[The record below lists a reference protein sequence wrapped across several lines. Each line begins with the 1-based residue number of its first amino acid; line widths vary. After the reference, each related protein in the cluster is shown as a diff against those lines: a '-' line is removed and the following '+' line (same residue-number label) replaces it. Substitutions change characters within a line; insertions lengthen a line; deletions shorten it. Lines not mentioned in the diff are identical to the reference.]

1 MIGFR
6 ILQGIGGAFVTANS
20 GAVISDL
27 YPPERRGRAYGY
39 NSIGFSLGAVLGI
52 VLGGAIVTYVSW
64 RWIFWINVPIGIAA
78 VALAARVLRDRG
90 ERARR
95 HLDMTGMVTLGL
107 GLFGVLWAMT
117 KLATSPLDASVV
129 GYLAGGVVFLALFVV
144 AEQRQREPMLDLSLL
159 KIPGMAPSLLAAL
172 FQGLA
177 NFAVL
182 FLVIMY
188 LQGPRGLSPLHAS
201 LLLVPGY
208 VIGSAVGPPTNL
220 DHIFMLFEFRC
231 GQEMQASR
239 LAAKRASPS
248 ELREIEAA
256 VQACRHGLTR
266 GDNAE
271 FERGD
276 DAFHRGVASASH
288 NFFLVSAVREA
299 RMLQRQASVIGI
311 SGVGGHAEAAIIEH
325 EAIYS
330 AIRDGDPDAAAQ
342 ATSVHLDKT
351 LEDYRREI
359 QRRVFG

>member
-1 MIGFR
+1 MGC
-6 ILQGIGGAFVTANS
+6 V
-20 GAVISDL
+20 
-27 YPPERRGRAYGY
+27 E
-39 NSIGFSLGAVLGI
+39 
-52 VLGGAIVTYVSW
+52 YVDS
-64 RWIFWINVPIGIAA
+64 VP
-78 VALAARVLRDRG
+78 LPNDRG
-90 ERARR
+90 EAPGGGHAGR
-95 HLDMTGMVTLGL
+95 G
-107 GLFGVLWAMT
+107 
-117 KLATSPLDASVV
+117 TSGAYRPR
-129 GYLAGGVVFLALFVV
+129 YQVV
-144 AEQRQREPMLDLSLL
+144 AEQILQLIGDLALRPGHRMPTEKELATRLGTSRTVVRDAI
-159 KIPGMAPSLLAAL
+159 KILSATGQVSA
-172 FQGLA
+172 QKG
-177 NFAVL
+177 
-182 FLVIMY
+182 
-188 LQGPRGLSPLHAS
+188 RGL
-201 LLLVPGY
+201 Y
-208 VIGSAVGPPTNL
+208 VADGESMLGARQWGGFFAPTNL
-220 DHIFMLFEFRC
+220 DHIFMLFEFRRS
-231 GQEMQASR
+231 QEMQASR

-311 SGVGGHAEAAIIEH
+311 SGVGGHAEAAVIEH

-342 ATSVHLDKT
+342 ATSAHLDNT

>member
-1 MIGFR
+1 MDKIITGQGLRSYVPALRRRRWDVEYVDGLPLPNDRGEAPADGHAGRGTSGAYRPRYQVVAER
-6 ILQGIGGAFVTANS
+6 ILQLIG
-20 GAVISDL
+20 DQ
-27 YPPERRGRAYGY
+27 
-39 NSIGFSLGAVLGI
+39 
-52 VLGGAIVTYVSW
+52 
-64 RWIFWINVPIGIAA
+64 
-78 VALAARVLRDRG
+78 VLRPGDRMPT
-90 ERARR
+90 E
-95 HLDMTGMVTLGL
+95 
-107 GLFGVLWAMT
+107 
-117 KLATSPLDASVV
+117 KELATRLGTSRTVVRDAIKI
-129 GYLAGGVVFLALFVV
+129 
-144 AEQRQREPMLDLSLL
+144 LSATGQVSAQ
-159 KIPGMAPSLLAAL
+159 KG
-172 FQGLA
+172 
-177 NFAVL
+177 
-182 FLVIMY
+182 
-188 LQGPRGLSPLHAS
+188 RGL
-201 LLLVPGY
+201 Y
-208 VIGSAVGPPTNL
+208 VADGQSMLGTTRWGGFFAPTNL
-220 DHIFMLFEFRC
+220 DHIFMLFEFRR

-342 ATSVHLDKT
+342 ATSVHLDNT